1 MKAFTPVL
9 RVTLRIGNEF
19 EGRKHTMVHEA
30 DTLSTRLAEQEAIKA
45 ARKNYRLVEL
55 VSVKPM

>member
-1 MKAFTPVL
+1 
-9 RVTLRIGNEF
+9 
-19 EGRKHTMVHEA
+19 MVHEE
-30 DTLSTRLAEQEAIKA
+30 DTLSTRLAEQKAIKA